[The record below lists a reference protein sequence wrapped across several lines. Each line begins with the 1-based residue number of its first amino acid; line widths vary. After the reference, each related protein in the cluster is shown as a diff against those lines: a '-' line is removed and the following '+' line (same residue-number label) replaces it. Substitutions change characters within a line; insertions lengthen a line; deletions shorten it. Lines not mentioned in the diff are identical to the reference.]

1 VQRLTD
7 KLRRLHPDHLRIA
20 RAGLWL
26 LAFTLAAKLAG
37 AAKEIVVAWRF
48 GRGPE
53 VDAYNLA
60 LTLATWL
67 PASVVTVM
75 AVVLVPAIVRLG
87 SDPAEARGRFLREL
101 NGVAL
106 LGGTVLSA
114 ATWLCAPLL
123 VRGFTGGLPAETA
136 ALATGMV
143 RAFSLLPLLT
153 VVSGMQAARLQALQ
167 DHRYALAEGLPSLA
181 IVVLLLAWLTADTG
195 PLVAGTLL
203 GFVWQAWWL
212 HRHATRAAGPAGLS
226 LSLSSRPL
234 RGLWRGA
241 LVMGAGQLAISLIVP
256 LDQWFAAG
264 LGTGAI
270 ATLGYANRVI
280 ALVMTLGG
288 VVVSRATLPVFSAA
302 VAGGEGARV
311 RRHALRW
318 GGLMFLVGVAA
329 AAAMWALATP
339 IVGLLFERGAFSR
352 QDTQA
357 VAEALRW
364 GIWQVPPFLASL
376 VFYSEVAARRRY
388 GVIAAFAAANL
399 ACKAAG
405 NLFFGPILGLNG
417 ILLATVVMFTLSM
430 LLFLLAVRREVV
442 HVACRP

>member
-1 VQRLTD
+1 MSRIVET
-7 KLRRLHPDHLRIA
+7 LRRLHPDHLRIA

-26 LAFTLAAKLAG
+26 LLFTLGAKVAG
-37 AAKEIVVAWRF
+37 AAKEIFVAWRF

-60 LTLATWL
+60 LTLSTWL
-67 PASVVTVM
+67 PASMVTVM
-75 AVVLVPAIVRLG
+75 AAVLVPAIVGLG
-87 SDPAEARGRFLREL
+87 SDPAEGRGRFLREL
-101 NGVAL
+101 NGATL
-106 LGGTVLSA
+106 LVGAVLSA
-114 ATWLCAPLL
+114 ATWLGAPLL
-123 VRGFTGGLPAETA
+123 VRWFTGGLPGETA
-136 ALATGMV
+136 VLATDMV

-153 VVSGMQAARLQALQ
+153 VVSGTQAVRLQAIQ

-181 IVVLLLAWLTADTG
+181 IVVLLVAWQAADTA
-195 PLVAGTLL
+195 PLVAGTLT
-203 GFVWQAWWL
+203 GFAWQAWWL
-212 HRHATRAAGPAGLS
+212 HRHASRQAGPVGLS
-226 LSLSSRPL
+226 LALSSGPL

-264 LGTGAI
+264 SGTGAI

-288 VVVSRATLPVFSAA
+288 VVVLRATLPVFSAA
-302 VAGGEGARV
+302 AASGETERV

-318 GGLMFLVGVAA
+318 GGLMFVVGLAGAA
-329 AAAMWALATP
+329 AVWTLATP
-339 IVGLLFERGAFSR
+339 AIGLLFERGAFTH
-352 QDTQA
+352 QDTLV

-388 GVIAAFAAANL
+388 GVIAVLAVANL
-399 ACKAAG
+399 SCKAAG
-405 NLFFGPILGLNG
+405 NLVFGPIFGLNG
-417 ILLATVVMFTLSM
+417 ILLATVVMFALSM
-430 LLFLLAVRREVV
+430 LLFLGAVRR
-442 HVACRP
+442 R